1 MTDTNWRN
9 HCKALL
15 SDVISEYL
23 NDDKMTPNDFV
34 EDVKEEL
41 DSWMEYHKGQYV
53 KASSIQDKLEQVQN
67 KVAEDPFAG
76 FVTKDIDPRFIP
88 HSSRA

>member
-1 MTDTNWRN
+1 MTDTSWRQ
-9 HCKALL
+9 HCKGLL
-15 SDVISEYL
+15 SDIISDYL
-23 NDDKMTPNDFV
+23 NDDNMTPDHFI

-53 KASSIQDKLEQVQN
+53 KASSIQDKLEKVQN
-67 KVAEDPFAG
+67 KVAEDPFSG
-76 FVTKDIDPRFIP
+76 FVDNSIDPRYVP